1 MPAPD
6 IPAAKRAGLPVAL
19 DRLAAE
25 GDGWLTPEDRYALK
39 THGVC
44 AQVQPGVFM
53 VRIRIPGGR
62 LTPAQARGLADLA
75 DAHGHSW
82 LHVTTRQNLEL
93 HHVDAR
99 SVPLVLATVEAL
111 GLTNR
116 SACGHTLRNVMACPD
131 AGVGLDEP
139 FDCGPDARAVSDA
152 IVARSAELN
161 TILPSRINMAFGGC
175 PACADHARLND
186 AGFESLI
193 AGGEPGYRLWA
204 GGSLGTM
211 PVLAA
216 PLASFVPRRDVLAAA
231 LALAEVFID
240 LGNFD
245 NPKRGRMKFVLDE
258 VGEDAFRAG
267 WSQRF
272 ERLRS
277 TTPFEPDPVA
287 VPGPVELA
295 DILGRRPAGGW
306 GPGVR
311 PQRTPGLASVTANVP
326 MGDLSAAEMRVLA
339 GLAGLGDGVLW
350 MTRNQNVQYRDVPV
364 PAVARLRSGLATVGL
379 GVDGAE
385 TAVDVRACTGSAVCD
400 LAISAA
406 PAAGMR
412 IATSP
417 ALARNGA
424 LRVHVS
430 GCPNSCAQHQAAD
443 VGLAGAKVRIAG
455 VTHVGYTVF
464 AGADLAQGRLAAP
477 IGRVADDDV
486 EAAVSGVVGTWE
498 ALRRPGELLAA
509 TLDRVG
515 PDAFAAQVGA
525 IVSGFEPG
533 ADPPGTE
540 PGAIAAETGHPT
552 PAASP
557 AA

>member
-1 MPAPD
+1 MPAPN
-6 IPAAKRAGLPVAL
+6 IPAVKRAGLPVAL
-19 DRLAAE
+19 DRLTAE

-44 AQVQPGVFM
+44 AQAQPGVFM
-53 VRIRIPGGR
+53 VRVRIPGGR
-62 LTPAQARGLADLA
+62 LTPEQARGLADLA
-75 DAHGHSW
+75 EAHGHCW

-99 SVPLVLATVEAL
+99 SVALVLATVEAL

-152 IVARSAELN
+152 IVARSHELN
-161 TILPSRINMAFGGC
+161 TVLPSRINMAFGGC
-175 PACADHARLND
+175 PVCADHARLND
-186 AGFESLI
+186 AGFESLVVD
-193 AGGEPGYRLWA
+193 GEPGYRLWA

-231 LALAEVFID
+231 LALTDTFID
-240 LGNFD
+240 LGDLD
-245 NPKRGRMKFVLDE
+245 NPKRGRMKFAIE
-258 VGEDAFRAG
+258 SAGEAAFVEA
-267 WSQRF
+267 WSHRF
-272 ERLRS
+272 ERLRH
-277 TTPFEPDPVA
+277 TTDFEAEPVA
-287 VPGPVELA
+287 VPGAADLA
-295 DILGRRPAGGW
+295 DILARRPVGGW

-311 PQRTPGLASVTANVP
+311 PQRTPGLALVTVNVTL
-326 MGDLSAAEMRVLA
+326 GDLSPAEMRALTDLA
-339 GLAGLGDGVLW
+339 GAGDGFLW

-364 PAVARLRSGLATVGL
+364 AAIAGLRAELAGL
-379 GVDGAE
+379 GLSVDGAD
-385 TAVDVRACTGSAVCD
+385 TAVDLRACTGSAVCD

-406 PAAGMR
+406 PAAGVR
-412 IATSP
+412 IAASRE
-417 ALARNGA
+417 LARNGA

-443 VGLAGAKVRIAG
+443 IGLAGAKVRIAG
-455 VTHVGYTVF
+455 VTRVGYTVF
-464 AGADLAQGRLAAP
+464 AGADLALGRLAEP

-486 EAAVSGVVGTWE
+486 EAAVSGIVGTWE
-498 ALRRPGELLAA
+498 ALRRPGEPLAG

-515 PDAFAAQVGA
+515 SSAFAAQVAA
-525 IVSGFEPG
+525 IVSGFKAG
-533 ADPPGTE
+533 AGEATSRPS
-540 PGAIAAETGHPT
+540 AIAANVDSTA

-557 AA
+557 A